1 MVFLKIS
8 VVWYKFWLWVIF
20 KIIMKKV
27 NLFEE
32 LLQERNKQIS
42 TNELTS
48 LLKNIWT
55 KEDSKKERITQS
67 LKDTNNG
74 SFNQLKFEE
83 METKNIFHKDT
94 IKNICV
100 RYRLRFLDS
109 NLFKGEYPKN
119 ITKIISDIEK
129 KHDTNLNN
137 FMIMAP
143 SKLFK
148 IKSPDDPILFI
159 PIGNNYYYLIHK
171 WGEEFNYLRK
181 LLVLPFKNIDNL
193 TIFSVLVS
201 VFFALLGK
209 LFIPSLTSSEVFI
222 LFLFLVKGFI
232 FIFFYT
238 FFLTR
243 KNFSESIW
251 NSKYD
256 SF

>member
-1 MVFLKIS
+1 
-8 VVWYKFWLWVIF
+8 
-20 KIIMKKV
+20 MKKV

-32 LLQERNKQIS
+32 LIHERNKKIS
-42 TNELTS
+42 SDELKT
-48 LLKNIWT
+48 LLKNIW
-55 KEDSKKERITQS
+55 SKDDQIKKS
-67 LKDTNNG
+67 LNEKNDEK
-74 SFNQLKFEE
+74 FNVLKFDK
-83 METKNIFHKDT
+83 MKTKNTFHQET
-94 IKNICV
+94 IKKICV

-109 NLFKGEYPKN
+109 NLYKGDYPKN
-119 ITKIISDIEK
+119 ITKIIGDLEN
-129 KHDTNLNN
+129 KHDTKLNN

-148 IKSPDDPILFI
+148 IKSPDDPILFV

-171 WGEEFNYLRK
+171 WGEEFNYIRK

-193 TIFSVLVS
+193 IVFSVLVS
-201 VFFALLGK
+201 VFFALFGK
-209 LFIPSLTSSEVFI
+209 LFMPSLTFSEVFI

-232 FIFFYT
+232 FIFFYI

-243 KNFSESIW
+243 RNFSESIW

>member
-1 MVFLKIS
+1 
-8 VVWYKFWLWVIF
+8 
-20 KIIMKKV
+20 MKKV

-48 LLKNIWT
+48 LIKNIWL
-55 KEDSKKERITQS
+55 KEDSKRERITQS
-67 LKDTNNG
+67 LNDVNNG

-119 ITKIISDIEK
+119 ITKIISGIEK

-148 IKSPDDPILFI
+148 IKSPDDPILFV
-159 PIGNNYYYLIHK
+159 PIGNDYFYLVHK
-171 WGEEFNYLRK
+171 WGKEFNSIRK

-201 VFFALLGK
+201 VLFALLGK
-209 LFIPSLTSSEVFI
+209 LVMPSLTTSEVFI

>member
-1 MVFLKIS
+1 
-8 VVWYKFWLWVIF
+8 
-20 KIIMKKV
+20 MKKV

-48 LLKNIWT
+48 LLKNIWS
-55 KEDSKKERITQS
+55 KEDSKKERITKS
-67 LKDTNNG
+67 LKNANNG
-74 SFNQLKFEE
+74 SFNQLKFDK

-94 IKNICV
+94 IKNICI

-119 ITKIISDIEK
+119 ITKIISDIEL
-129 KHDTNLNN
+129 KHDTNLKN

-159 PIGNNYYYLIHK
+159 PIGNDYFYLIHK

-193 TIFSVLVS
+193 TIFSVMVS

-209 LFIPSLTSSEVFI
+209 LFIPSLTLSEVFI

>member
-1 MVFLKIS
+1 
-8 VVWYKFWLWVIF
+8 
-20 KIIMKKV
+20 MKKV

-32 LLQERNKQIS
+32 LLVERNKQIS
-42 TNELTS
+42 SEELNS
-48 LLKNIWT
+48 LIEDIWS
-55 KEDSKKERITQS
+55 KEDNKTNRISNS
-67 LKDTNNG
+67 LKDTNNDNI
-74 SFNQLKFEE
+74 NQLKFDE

-94 IKNICV
+94 IKKICV

-109 NLFKGEYPKN
+109 NLYKGEYPKN
-119 ITKIISDIEK
+119 ITKIIGKIERN
-129 KHDTNLNN
+129 HNTTLSN

-148 IKSPDDPILFI
+148 IKSPDDPILFV
-159 PIGNNYYYLIHK
+159 PIGNDYYYLIHK

-181 LLVLPFKNIDNL
+181 LMVLPFKNIDNL

-209 LFIPSLTSSEVFI
+209 IFIPSLTLSEVFI

-232 FIFFYT
+232 FIFFYM

-243 KNFSESIW
+243 RNFSESIW

>member
-1 MVFLKIS
+1 
-8 VVWYKFWLWVIF
+8 
-20 KIIMKKV
+20 MKKV

-32 LLQERNKQIS
+32 LLRERNKQIS
-42 TNELTS
+42 SNELKS
-48 LLKNIWT
+48 LIKDIWD
-55 KEDSKKERITQS
+55 KEDFKKNRIAKS
-67 LKDTNNG
+67 LNEKNNEN
-74 SFNQLKFEE
+74 FNKMKFEE

-94 IKNICV
+94 IKSICV
-100 RYRLRFLDS
+100 QYRLRFLDS
-109 NLFKGEYPKN
+109 NLFKGDYPNN
-119 ITKIISDIEK
+119 ITKVISDIEK
-129 KHDTNLNN
+129 KHETTLNN

-148 IKSPDDPILFI
+148 IKSPDDPILFV
-159 PIGNNYYYLIHK
+159 PLGNDYYYLIHK

-193 TIFSVLVS
+193 TVFSILVS
-201 VFFALLGK
+201 VFFALVGK
-209 LFIPSLTSSEVFI
+209 LFMPNLTSSEVFI

-232 FIFFYT
+232 FIFFYM

-243 KNFSESIW
+243 RNFSESIW

>member
-1 MVFLKIS
+1 
-8 VVWYKFWLWVIF
+8 
-20 KIIMKKV
+20 MKKV

-32 LLQERNKQIS
+32 LIRERNKEIS
-42 TNELTS
+42 SEELIIS
-48 LLKNIWT
+48 IKNIWL
-55 KEDSKKERITQS
+55 KEDNEKTLIINS
-67 LKDTNNG
+67 LNKQNNDK
-74 SFNQLKFEE
+74 FNVLKFDK
-83 METKNIFHKDT
+83 METKNIFHTNT
-94 IKNICV
+94 IKKICV

-119 ITKIISDIEK
+119 ITKIIRDLEI
-129 KHDTNLNN
+129 KHDTSLNN

-148 IKSPDDPILFI
+148 IKSPDDPILFV

-171 WGEEFNYLRK
+171 WGKEFNTLRK

-209 LFIPSLTSSEVFI
+209 LVMPSLTLSEVFI

-232 FIFFYT
+232 FIFFYM

>member
-1 MVFLKIS
+1 
-8 VVWYKFWLWVIF
+8 
-20 KIIMKKV
+20 MKKV

-32 LLQERNKQIS
+32 LIHERNKEIS
-42 TNELTS
+42 SDELKT
-48 LLKNIWT
+48 LLKNIW
-55 KEDSKKERITQS
+55 SKDDQIKKS
-67 LKDTNNG
+67 LNEKNDEK
-74 SFNQLKFEE
+74 FNVLKLDK
-83 METKNIFHKDT
+83 MKTKNIFHQET
-94 IKNICV
+94 IKKICV

-109 NLFKGEYPKN
+109 NLYKGDYPKN
-119 ITKIISDIEK
+119 ITKIIGDLEN
-129 KHDTNLNN
+129 KHDTKLNN

-148 IKSPDDPILFI
+148 IKSPDDPILFV

-171 WGEEFNYLRK
+171 WGEEFNYIRK

-201 VFFALLGK
+201 VLFALLGK
-209 LFIPSLTSSEVFI
+209 LFMPSLTFSEVFI

-232 FIFFYT
+232 FIFFYM

-243 KNFSESIW
+243 RNFSESIW

>member
-1 MVFLKIS
+1 MRKI
-8 VVWYKFWLWVIF
+8 
-20 KIIMKKV
+20 
-27 NLFEE
+27 NLVEE
-32 LLQERNKQIS
+32 LLTERDKEIS
-42 TNELTS
+42 SDDLTLLIKEIWSKEESRKTKIISSLNDINNE
-48 LLKNIWT
+48 KHNV
-55 KEDSKKERITQS
+55 
-67 LKDTNNG
+67 
-74 SFNQLKFEE
+74 LKFEE
-83 METKNIFHKDT
+83 MESKNIFHKNT
-94 IKNICV
+94 IKKICIK
-100 RYRLRFLDS
+100 YRLRFLDS
-109 NLFKGEYPKN
+109 NLFKGNYPKN
-119 ITKIISDIEK
+119 MTKIIRDLEK
-129 KHDTNLNN
+129 KHSTNLKN

-148 IKSPDDPILFI
+148 IKSPDDPILFV
-159 PIGNNYYYLIHK
+159 PIGNDYYYLVHK
-171 WGEEFNYLRK
+171 WGDEFNLFRR

-201 VFFALLGK
+201 VIFALIGK
-209 LFIPSLTSSEVFI
+209 LIMPSLTTSEVFI

>member
-1 MVFLKIS
+1 
-8 VVWYKFWLWVIF
+8 
-20 KIIMKKV
+20 MKKV
-27 NLFEE
+27 NLFDE
-32 LLQERNKQIS
+32 LIKERNKTINS
-42 TNELTS
+42 KELNAII
-48 LLKNIWT
+48 KNIWS
-55 KEDSKKERITQS
+55 KEDSKKDHIIKS
-67 LKDTNNG
+67 LNKRNN
-74 SFNQLKFEE
+74 SKFNNLKFDK
-83 METKNIFHKDT
+83 MESKNIFHQDT
-94 IKNICV
+94 IKKICV

-119 ITKIISDIEK
+119 ITSIIKNVEI
-129 KHDTNLNN
+129 KHDTTLSN

-148 IKSPDDPILFI
+148 IKSPDDPILFV

-171 WGEEFNYLRK
+171 WGEEFNVFRK

-201 VFFALLGK
+201 VVFSLLCK
-209 LFIPSLTSSEVFI
+209 VIMPSLTFSEVFI

-232 FIFFYT
+232 FIFFYM

-243 KNFSESIW
+243 RNFNESIW

>member
-1 MVFLKIS
+1 
-8 VVWYKFWLWVIF
+8 
-20 KIIMKKV
+20 MKKI

-55 KEDSKKERITQS
+55 KEYSKKERITQS
-67 LKDTNNG
+67 LKTTNNG

-83 METKNIFHKDT
+83 METKNVFHIDT

>member
-1 MVFLKIS
+1 
-8 VVWYKFWLWVIF
+8 
-20 KIIMKKV
+20 MKKV

-48 LLKNIWT
+48 LLKNIWS
-55 KEDSKKERITQS
+55 KEDSKKERITKS
-67 LKDTNNG
+67 LKNANNG
-74 SFNQLKFEE
+74 SFNQLKFDK

-94 IKNICV
+94 IKNICI

-119 ITKIISDIEK
+119 ITKIISDIEQ
-129 KHDTNLNN
+129 KHDTNLKN

-159 PIGNNYYYLIHK
+159 PIGNDYFYLIHK

-193 TIFSVLVS
+193 TIFSVMVS

-209 LFIPSLTSSEVFI
+209 LFIPSLTLSEVFI

>member
-1 MVFLKIS
+1 MVLK
-8 VVWYKFWLWVIF
+8 LF
-20 KIIMKKV
+20 KITMKKV
-27 NLFEE
+27 NLFDE
-32 LLQERNKQIS
+32 LIREREKTINSK
-42 TNELTS
+42 ELNAII
-48 LLKNIWT
+48 KNIWS
-55 KEDSKKERITQS
+55 KEDSKKDHIIKS
-67 LKDTNNG
+67 LNKRNN
-74 SFNQLKFEE
+74 SKFNNLKFDK
-83 METKNIFHKDT
+83 MESKNIFHQDT
-94 IKNICV
+94 IKKICV

-119 ITKIISDIEK
+119 ITSIIKNVEI
-129 KHDTNLNN
+129 KHDTTLSN

-148 IKSPDDPILFI
+148 IKSPDDPILFV

-171 WGEEFNYLRK
+171 WGEEFNVFRK

-201 VFFALLGK
+201 VVFSLLCK
-209 LFIPSLTSSEVFI
+209 VIMPSLTFSEVFI

-232 FIFFYT
+232 FIFFYM

-243 KNFSESIW
+243 RNFNESIW

>member
-1 MVFLKIS
+1 
-8 VVWYKFWLWVIF
+8 
-20 KIIMKKV
+20 MKKV

-32 LLQERNKQIS
+32 LLREKNKQVGS
-42 TNELTS
+42 NELKS
-48 LLKNIWT
+48 LLKNIWE
-55 KEDSKKERITQS
+55 KEDSKNERIVRS
-67 LKDTNNG
+67 LNDKNKDN
-74 SFNQLKFEE
+74 FNKMKFEY
-83 METKNIFHKDT
+83 METKNIFHVDT

-109 NLFKGEYPKN
+109 NLFKGDYPSN
-119 ITKIISDIEK
+119 ITKVINNIEK
-129 KHDTNLNN
+129 KHDTTLNN

-148 IKSPDDPILFI
+148 IKSPDDPILFV
-159 PIGNNYYYLIHK
+159 PIGNEYYYLIHK
-171 WGEEFNYLRK
+171 WGEEFNSLRK

-201 VFFALLGK
+201 VLFAFLGK
-209 LFIPSLTSSEVFI
+209 LFIPSLTFSEVFI

-243 KNFSESIW
+243 RNFSESIW

>member
-1 MVFLKIS
+1 
-8 VVWYKFWLWVIF
+8 
-20 KIIMKKV
+20 MKKV

-42 TNELTS
+42 ANELTS
-48 LLKNIWT
+48 LLKNIWL
-55 KEDSKKERITQS
+55 KEDSKKNRINQS
-67 LKDTNNG
+67 LNDVNNDNI
-74 SFNQLKFEE
+74 NQLKFDQ
-83 METKNIFHKDT
+83 MKTKNIFHKDT
-94 IKNICV
+94 IKKICV
-100 RYRLRFLDS
+100 SYRLRFLDS

-129 KHDTNLNN
+129 KHDTKLNN

-148 IKSPDDPILFI
+148 IKSPDDPILFV
-159 PIGNNYYYLIHK
+159 PIGNDYYYLIHK
-171 WGEEFNYLRK
+171 WGDEFNYLRK

-193 TIFSVLVS
+193 TVFSVLVS

-209 LFIPSLTSSEVFI
+209 LFIPSLSSSEVFI

-232 FIFFYT
+232 FIFFYM

-243 KNFSESIW
+243 RNFNESIW

>member
-1 MVFLKIS
+1 
-8 VVWYKFWLWVIF
+8 
-20 KIIMKKV
+20 MKKV

-32 LLQERNKQIS
+32 LLRERNKQIS
-42 TNELTS
+42 SIELKS
-48 LLKNIWT
+48 LIKDIWE
-55 KEDSKKERITQS
+55 KEDLKKNRIANS
-67 LKDTNNG
+67 LNDKNNKN
-74 SFNQLKFEE
+74 FNKMKFEN

-94 IKNICV
+94 IKSICV
-100 RYRLRFLDS
+100 QYRLRFLDS
-109 NLFKGEYPKN
+109 NLYKGDYPDN
-119 ITKIISDIEK
+119 ITKVISDIEK
-129 KHDTNLNN
+129 KHETTLNN

-148 IKSPDDPILFI
+148 IKSPDDPILFV
-159 PIGNNYYYLIHK
+159 PIGNDYYYLIHK

-193 TIFSVLVS
+193 TVFSILVS
-201 VFFALLGK
+201 VFFALVGK
-209 LFIPSLTSSEVFI
+209 LFMPNLTSSEVFI

-232 FIFFYT
+232 FIFFYM

-243 KNFSESIW
+243 RNFSESIW

>member
-1 MVFLKIS
+1 
-8 VVWYKFWLWVIF
+8 
-20 KIIMKKV
+20 MKT
-27 NLFEE
+27 
-32 LLQERNKQIS
+32 R
-42 TNELTS
+42 
-48 LLKNIWT
+48 
-55 KEDSKKERITQS
+55 
-67 LKDTNNG
+67 
-74 SFNQLKFEE
+74 
-83 METKNIFHKDT
+83 NIFHKDT
-94 IKNICV
+94 IKKICV

-119 ITKIISDIEK
+119 ITKIIGKIERN
-129 KHDTNLNN
+129 HNTTLSN

-148 IKSPDDPILFI
+148 IKSPDDPILFV
-159 PIGNNYYYLIHK
+159 PIGNDYYYLIHK

-181 LLVLPFKNIDNL
+181 LMVLPFKNIDNL

-201 VFFALLGK
+201 VLFALLGK
-209 LFIPSLTSSEVFI
+209 LFMPSLTFSEVFI

-232 FIFFYT
+232 FIFFYM

-243 KNFSESIW
+243 RNFSESIW

>member
-1 MVFLKIS
+1 MR
-8 VVWYKFWLWVIF
+8 
-20 KIIMKKV
+20 KV

-32 LLQERNKQIS
+32 LLKERNKEIS
-42 TNELTS
+42 SDELKS
-48 LLKNIWT
+48 IIKNIWASD
-55 KEDSKKERITQS
+55 DSKKDQIKIS
-67 LKDTNNG
+67 LNKKNNDK
-74 SFNQLKFEE
+74 FNQLKFDE
-83 METKNIFHKDT
+83 MESKNIFHKST
-94 IKNICV
+94 IKKICV

-119 ITKIISDIEK
+119 ITKIIRDLES
-129 KHDTNLNN
+129 KHDTNLIN

-148 IKSPDDPILFI
+148 IKSPDDPILFV
-159 PIGNNYYYLIHK
+159 PIGNGYFYLVHK
-171 WGEEFNYLRK
+171 WGKEFNKLRK
-181 LLVLPFKNIDNL
+181 LMVLPFKNIDNL
-193 TIFSVLVS
+193 TIFSILVS
-201 VFFALLGK
+201 VFFALVSK
-209 LFIPSLTSSEVFI
+209 LVMPSLTSSEVFI

-232 FIFFYT
+232 FIFFYM

>member
-1 MVFLKIS
+1 
-8 VVWYKFWLWVIF
+8 
-20 KIIMKKV
+20 
-27 NLFEE
+27 
-32 LLQERNKQIS
+32 
-42 TNELTS
+42 
-48 LLKNIWT
+48 
-55 KEDSKKERITQS
+55 
-67 LKDTNNG
+67 
-74 SFNQLKFEE
+74 
-83 METKNIFHKDT
+83 METKNMFHKDT

-100 RYRLRFLDS
+100 RYRLKFLDS
-109 NLFKGEYPKN
+109 NLFKGNYPKN

-129 KHDTNLNN
+129 KHDTKLIN

-148 IKSPDDPILFI
+148 IKSPDDPILFV
-159 PIGNNYYYLIHK
+159 PIGNDYYYLIHK

-193 TIFSVLVS
+193 TVFSVLVS
-201 VFFALLGK
+201 VFFAFLGK
-209 LFIPSLTSSEVFI
+209 LFIPSLTLSEVFI